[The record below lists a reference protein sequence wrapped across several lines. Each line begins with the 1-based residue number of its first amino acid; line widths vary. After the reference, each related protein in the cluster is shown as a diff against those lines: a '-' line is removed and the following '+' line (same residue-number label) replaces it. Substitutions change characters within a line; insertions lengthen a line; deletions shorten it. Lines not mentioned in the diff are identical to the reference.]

1 MKKLL
6 LILAIISFILPIAY
20 FNWAYYVAVYSVPP
34 NEFFPRQN
42 YFIEMFNILRHWAS
56 GEMGMGYYPLYSV
69 IFGIVL
75 LLIRANIYKFIS
87 DFNRG
92 YVDAMSDD

>member
-6 LILAIISFILPIAY
+6 LILAIISFAITILILSLLLY
-20 FNWAYYVAVYSVPP
+20 LTVYQYPFDP
-34 NEFFPRQN
+34 EFPRQN
-42 YFIEMFNILRHWAS
+42 FFVELYWFFYFLFGGDGKVTWWPF
-56 GEMGMGYYPLYSV
+56 YPSM
-69 IFGIVL
+69 FGIVL
-75 LLIRANIYKFIS
+75 LVIRANIHKFIS